1 MKLTPE
7 ITTSQDMHI
16 IGYVRL
22 NWKSPFGLGNE
33 GVSTRL
39 ACGRPSPGGLYS
51 TRLAYISEA
60 YIVSPS
66 CSVLY
71 LAPPN

>member
-1 MKLTPE
+1 M
-7 ITTSQDMHI
+7 SQDMDI

-33 GVSTRL
+33 LEVLVL
-39 ACGRPSPGGLYS
+39 AWLADVHLPGGLYS

-60 YIVSPS
+60 YIVPPS
-66 CSVLY
+66 YPVLS